1 MYLISYNFVKSIY
14 HGKKLLDFK
23 SASPQ
28 SRYNVHMYLAEA
40 NCMIGKFKESY
51 EQLDEADMISNEDNF
66 SHNENENSQIYNV
79 LHQVEH
85 KFRQINVISKSKSTS
100 NPKD

>member
-23 SASPQ
+23 SASAQ

-51 EQLDEADMISNEDNF
+51 EQLDEAEMIAGEENF
-66 SHNENENSQIYNV
+66 TH
-79 LHQVEH
+79 
-85 KFRQINVISKSKSTS
+85 TS
-100 NPKD
+100 DE